1 MKKVHTHKERN
12 RDLDE
17 FLNHAMDA
25 CEVGMAMVSF
35 FENGNTIVKSN
46 IGFSKSQIEG
56 FSHIV
61 DLTKERGIQVIIED
75 FSSMEKSIVVEKAH
89 GLAYY
94 AAVPFMDENNNVAG
108 VLSIANKSKTKLNE
122 KQERTLNVLS
132 KSVFLAI
139 QNEIMSLTKNSCLN
153 KMLDLNNGFFIK
165 VNENNILTDI
175 GPSFKLSFS
184 NMEIGD
190 SIFQHLE
197 FQDDF
202 QLRTC
207 FNIDNSSRGIHFFH
221 SLDNKQRYKFSYI
234 LFENEII
241 ISASPIV
248 NAKYKLENYKISLND
263 FSKHDYIAEYMFL
276 QQTSTKSLAEAR
288 QISMNL
294 VKKNVELK
302 QAQKAIGELSKFPSE
317 NPNPILRFDK
327 KIQLVYGNPSSEVHF
342 LEDFNI
348 QKNGVKDSELKKRV
362 KNMFSKSIEETCIL
376 SRNSRFYSLT
386 LVHVSEFNYVN
397 IYAAD
402 ITDFIG
408 RVREKEEHLIRL
420 KDEIQ
425 NQKEFY
431 EFILNNLPA
440 DVAVFDKKHRY
451 VFINPQG
458 IKNSKIR
465 KYMIGKD
472 DFDYATVKNI
482 SDQKAVERRK
492 IFNKIMR
499 TKKFINWQDEF
510 TDKNGKRKVVQR
522 TMGPLFDEKGKI
534 KFIIGY
540 GTDITKRVL
549 IEEANIRLS
558 LVAKNTNNGVV
569 MLDKNRK
576 ITWTNDAFLKRSGY
590 NLEEVVGKSSSFF
603 TYPKK
608 SKSIVDRVKKA
619 FDEKEKVSVEMM
631 RTDKIGREYCVDLNA
646 QPLFNDEGDLTGY
659 MLVEFDITDRKINEN
674 IIQNLNVNLEQ
685 LVQEKTTKNIELSNS
700 LRDQEKMVTIG
711 ELAAGVAHD
720 LNTPLAAIKSGTE
733 NVEYTLKKL
742 FGGQL
747 TEFTIE
753 EMNYAFNRSISGQFE
768 LYVGGLQIIK
778 EKNELAIFLKSGNPQ
793 LSNDKIRELSVLMV
807 KNRISVKDEAT
818 IQIILNS
825 KDPIKFLDLIYNIQM
840 VMSFI
845 NTISSSGEKA
855 SLVVQDLRSFIREKK
870 NTILGKV
877 NLHDNIKTVLN
888 IFNHNIKNNIE
899 LNFHVDKSIIV
910 QGYDV
915 RLFQLWS
922 NLIKNSIECMEDMEG
937 KRTLSVK
944 SNENKKSYTL
954 SIENNGPMI
963 PENMKPRIFEK
974 FFTTKGNRSGS
985 GLGLSIVKNVLEE
998 HDAKI
1003 DVFSNATKTRF
1014 KVTFKKEI

>member
-1 MKKVHTHKERN
+1 VKEIRDHKGYN
-12 RDLDE
+12 QDLAE
-17 FLNHAMDA
+17 FVNLALDA
-25 CEVGMAMVSF
+25 CEAKIAMVSV
-35 FENGNTIVKSN
+35 FEEKETLIAYNQ
-46 IGFSKSQIEG
+46 GFSKNQIASFGRLVEM
-56 FSHIV
+56 
-61 DLTKERGIQVIIED
+61 TKERGSSVIIED
-75 FSSMEKSIVVEKAH
+75 FSALEKDFVIDNLH
-89 GLAYY
+89 GLCFY
-94 AAVPFMDENNNVAG
+94 AAVPFKDDNEDVVG
-108 VLSIANKSKTKLNE
+108 VLSIANKRKVKLSA
-122 KQERTLNVLS
+122 KQKRSLGTIS
-132 KSVFLAI
+132 KSIFLAI
-139 QNEIMSLTKNSCLN
+139 NKEKMAQNKNSCLN
-153 KMLDLNNGFFIK
+153 KMLDLNNGFYLKII
-165 VNENNILTDI
+165 EDLTLTDI
-175 GPSFKLSFS
+175 GPGFELS
-184 NMEIGD
+184 MPEMKIGD
-190 SIFQHLE
+190 QISDHLVYQNNKELSKIFTDKE
-197 FQDDF
+197 PDD
-202 QLRTC
+202 
-207 FNIDNSSRGIHFFH
+207 GVHFFG
-221 SLDNKQRYKFSYI
+221 NKEDTQRYKFSFI
-234 LFENEII
+234 LFENELII
-241 ISASPIV
+241 AASPVI
-248 NAKYKLENYKISLND
+248 NSKYKLERYKISLTD
-263 FSKHDYIAEYMFL
+263 FSKHDYIAEYLFL
-276 QQTSTKSLAEAR
+276 QQTSAKSLIEAR
-288 QISMNL
+288 QISGNL
-294 VKKNVELK
+294 SKKNAQLK
-302 QAQKAIGELSKFPSE
+302 QAQKEIGELSKFPSE
-317 NPNPILRFDK
+317 NPHPILRFDE
-327 KIQLVYGNPSSEVHF
+327 QLNLVYANSASQNNFVKDFEIVEDLLQDKKLIKNLKKVIKSSST
-342 LEDFNI
+342 EDFF
-348 QKNGVKDSELKKRV
+348 E
-362 KNMFSKSIEETCIL
+362 
-376 SRNSRFYSLT
+376 SRNGRHYSLT
-386 LVHVSEFNYVN
+386 LVYVEEHGYIN
-397 IYAAD
+397 IYAND
-402 ITDFIG
+402 ITDF
-408 RVREKEEHLIRL
+408 VNKVNQNEDTLISL

-659 MLVEFDITDRKINEN
+659 MLVEFDITDRKRNED

-685 LVQEKTTKNIELSNS
+685 LVQEQTTKNIELSNS

-778 EKNELAIFLKSGNPQ
+778 EKNELATYLKSGNPQ

-845 NTISSSGEKA
+845 TTISSSGEKA

-899 LNFHVDKSIIV
+899 LNFRVGKSIFV